1 MVRTIFVI
9 KMGISDVYPVGLTKK
24 TIVELRFAKL
34 MAKLAK
40 METVQHLGVANVK
53 LDGKFPYPKL
63 KYCRDTF
70 HY

>member
-1 MVRTIFVI
+1 MD
-9 KMGISDVYPVGLTKK
+9 ISDVYPVGLTKK

-40 METVQHLGVANVK
+40 METVQHLGGANVK